1 MNRDKTRIKY
11 LFACKYSRRL
21 GAVDISLLTSSN
33 RYVEYTL
40 DFRSSS
46 LTRHVGKRIRSL
58 FEPYVID
65 NSTDIM
71 VNTLLDERHPLY

>member
-33 RYVEYTL
+33 QYVEYTL
-40 DFRSSS
+40 DFKSSS
-46 LTRHVGKRIRSL
+46 LTRYVGKRIRSL